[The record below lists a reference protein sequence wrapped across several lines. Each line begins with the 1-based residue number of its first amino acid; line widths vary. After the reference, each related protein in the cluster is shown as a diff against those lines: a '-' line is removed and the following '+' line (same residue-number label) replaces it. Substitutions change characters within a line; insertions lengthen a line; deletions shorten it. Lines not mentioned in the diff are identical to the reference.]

1 MEEADAL
8 SDRIA
13 IMNHGEIKCCGSPI
27 FLKNYYGN
35 GFRIKIVKNNKF
47 NSIKFEKMLNDFLS
61 DYKIEVN
68 VAAEFCLSFPFERVD
83 LLPEFLN
90 ELEIN
95 KEEFGLDS
103 YSISSS
109 TIEEVFLK

>member
-1 MEEADAL
+1 M

-35 GFRIKIVKNNKF
+35 GFRIKIVKNSKF
-47 NSIKFEKMLNDFLS
+47 ILNELENLLEKFLS
-61 DYKIEVN
+61 DYQIEIN
-68 VAAEFCLSFPFERVD
+68 VAAEICISFPIKKANILSD
-83 LLPEFLN
+83 FLN
-90 ELEIN
+90 DLERYKN
-95 KEEFGLDS
+95 KIGLDS
-103 YSISSS
+103 YGISSS